1 MRFGFRRKRT
11 GEPPA
16 PATLPTAPE
25 TDEETAPA
33 QRLRLIVA
41 TLADCGVE
49 LSPEELLDTLWLA
62 RRLPADA
69 SAPLARAG
77 GTPRGRYPEEPV
89 PAPDAPAEAVRHD
102 PSAAVPEPGQP
113 PGPGPEAAAPAV
125 PRPGEEET
133 GPEPSRPPRQPLA
146 LHAAP
151 ASDAPLPHT
160 PVQALRAPAPRASRF
175 GQLQLSRSL
184 RPLKLRVSDP
194 RGLELDETA
203 TADRMA
209 ETGLTEAVVRPSLAR
224 WLDVTV
230 LIDDGTS
237 MLLWQ
242 RLATE
247 VKNLLE
253 RSGAFRAVRVLGLN
267 TRGPHAPMLS
277 RRPFLAD
284 TAPLPPSTV
293 TDTAGRTLVLV
304 VSDGVGAAWRDGRME
319 EQLRQWA
326 RFGPTAALNA
336 LPPHLWEG
344 SGLRAARWRVTT
356 RRRGA
361 PNLEWDVSD
370 PVLPTEVAEFDGV
383 PVPVL
388 APDPV
393 ALGTWAGLVA
403 SPGTSAVLP
412 LLARPTAVRF
422 PEAETQAGAAQAV
435 LRFRET
441 ASPEA
446 YRLAAHLA
454 AVAPVTVPVMR
465 LVQQVLGPRFD
476 AGHLAEVF
484 LGGLMRRADTMGRAP
499 VPQHRRYDFGEG
511 TRDILLGT
519 TPPVELLRS
528 GRAVADRLAELVGRS
543 PDFPAWLAHPDGA
556 DRIGAQAH
564 PFGWIDQRLLRR
576 LGVTAPDTE
585 APDPVPEEPGEALR
599 ETGADPAVPDLPDYV
614 DAPGSQWRSLRR
626 DDPRTAGGWQLF
638 ARHRLSRTE
647 WGIFLGR
654 DEAGRTATVRLTR
667 PKSSAHASI
676 RRQAATLRAVRGA
689 GVPALLEADDR
700 WLATE
705 LVVTGSPPRP
715 APSLADRVEGLGRLG
730 REEFLRV
737 GQQVAG
743 VLARAH
749 AQGVVHGN
757 LSAERILLSD
767 HDAYVTGWG
776 VDQHPD
782 NDDHDVSRLGSLLLS
797 AADSGVAGDLRT
809 LLQRCGSPVLA
820 DRPSAAHVAVSLRDA
835 ARAAD
840 RPAAPVPTVPIG
852 IGDDGLRVFLRLGER
867 APHGSVHGRF
877 PARAALLYS
886 MVNGMVRRQATAD
899 ETRFVLV
906 GDACLSLESD
916 LAAGLR
922 QVVVRPD
929 VADVVEALDGEFHQR
944 SLLLEEADAA
954 GRARPGLGHIVVV
967 TESPGPEATSAWV
980 RALRPELGLHL
991 LVLDGSAEPTV
1002 DLHYHVLLEGGGA
1015 GRIMTGRLARTAA
1028 APDPGLP
1035 FRTLLPLPRIDR
1047 AAQLMDEQRQAVALG
1062 RSGRPL
1068 EALAALR
1075 NIQAEQRTTLGDD
1088 HPATLSTSFETGVLL
1103 LRTQE
1108 FEEALG
1114 ILEETATRRAAS
1126 LGPGH
1131 PDTLAAQ
1138 QQWAYALGGL
1148 GRHDQAYD
1156 LHSMVLASLA
1166 ASAGPD
1172 APATL
1177 RCRHDLAE
1185 TLIALR
1191 LPALAAG
1198 EARTAHEGRVR
1209 VLGDGHPDTL
1219 ASAHQLVVALY
1230 RAGRAEEARAAARD
1244 LHARRLRLVGEG
1256 HADTLAAR
1264 RLLDEG
1270 PPPEE

>member
-1 MRFGFRRKRT
+1 MRFGFRRERA

-16 PATLPTAPE
+16 PASPPVAPE
-25 TDEETAPA
+25 ADEGSTAA
-33 QRLRLIVA
+33 ERLRLIVA

-49 LSPEELLDTLWLA
+49 LAPEELLDTLWLA
-62 RRLPADA
+62 RLLPADE
-69 SAPLARAG
+69 SAPLARIE
-77 GTPRGRYPEEPV
+77 GTPRGARPRPV
-89 PAPDAPAEAVRHD
+89 MAPGAPGRAVRSS
-102 PSAAVPEPGQP
+102 PTVAALEPGP
-113 PGPGPEAAAPAV
+113 RPGPGAEASSPGV
-125 PRPGEEET
+125 PPPDEDT
-133 GPEPSRPPRQPLA
+133 GPEPSLPPRPQLP
-146 LHAAP
+146 LHATAAP
-151 ASDAPLPHT
+151 DAPLPHT
-160 PVQALRAPAPRASRF
+160 PVQAFRAPAPRASQF

-209 ETGLTEAVVRPSLAR
+209 ETGLAEAVVRPSLAR

-253 RSGAFRAVRVLGLN
+253 RSGAFRAVRVLGLD
-267 TRGPHAPMLS
+267 TRGLHAPRLG
-277 RRPFLAD
+277 RRPFLID

-326 RFGPTAALNA
+326 RFGPTAVLNA
-336 LPPHLWEG
+336 LPPQLWEG

-393 ALGTWAGLVA
+393 ALGTWARLVA

-412 LLARPTAVRF
+412 LLARPTPVRS
-422 PEAETQAGAAQAV
+422 PERDTRPGAAQAV
-435 LRFRET
+435 LRFRQT

-476 AGHLAEVF
+476 SGHLAEVF
-484 LGGLMRRADTMGRAP
+484 LGGLMRRTETAGQP
-499 VPQHRRYDFGEG
+499 LVPQHRRYDFGEG

-528 GRAVADRLAELVGRS
+528 GRAVADRLTDLVGRS

-556 DRIGAQAH
+556 DRVAEGAR

-576 LGVTAPDTE
+576 LGVAAPGTE
-585 APDPVPEEPGEALR
+585 PPKPASEEPATSPAG
-599 ETGADPAVPDLPDYV
+599 ETGAAAVIADLPDYV
-614 DAPGSQWRSLRR
+614 DVAGSPWCSLRP
-626 DDPRTAGGWQLF
+626 DDPRAAGGWQLF
-638 ARHRLSRTE
+638 ARHRLARTE
-647 WGIFLGR
+647 QGIFLGR
-654 DEAGRTATVRLTR
+654 DETGRTATVRMTR
-667 PKSSAHASI
+667 PVSSARASLQ
-676 RRQAATLRAVRGA
+676 RQAATLRSVRGA
-689 GVPALLEADDR
+689 GVPALLGSDHH
-700 WLATE
+700 WLAAE
-705 LVVTGSPPRP
+705 LVTTGSPPRP
-715 APSLADRVEGLGRLG
+715 APSLADRVERLGRLD
-730 REEFLRV
+730 REDLLRV
-737 GQQVAG
+737 GHQVAG

-749 AQGVVHGN
+749 AAGVVHGSV
-757 LSAERILLSD
+757 SAERILLSD
-767 HDAYVTGWG
+767 RGTFVTGWG
-776 VDQHPD
+776 VDEHPD
-782 NDDHDVSRLGSLLLS
+782 DSDHDVSRLGSLLL
-797 AADSGVAGDLRT
+797 AAAEDDAVSDLRT
-809 LLQRCGSPVLA
+809 LLLRCGSPVLG
-820 DRPSAAHVAVSLRDA
+820 DRPSAAQVAVSLRDA
-835 ARAAD
+835 ARPAD
-840 RPAAPVPTVPIG
+840 RPAAPVQAVPIG
-852 IGDDGLRVFLRLGER
+852 VGEDGSRVFLRLGER
-867 APHGSVHGRF
+867 APHGSVHGLF

-886 MVNGMVRRQATAD
+886 MVNGMVRRHTTAD

-906 GDACLSLESD
+906 GDACLYLDST
-916 LAAGLR
+916 LAANLR
-922 QVVVRPD
+922 QVMVRPD
-929 VADVVEALDGEFHQR
+929 VTDVVEALDEELHQR

-954 GRARPGLGHIVVV
+954 GRARPGLGRIVVV
-967 TESPGPEATSAWV
+967 TESPGPEAISAWA

-991 LVLDGSAEPTV
+991 LVLDGSAEPTA
-1002 DLHYHVLLEGGGA
+1002 DLHYHVLLAGGGT
-1015 GRIMTGRLARTAA
+1015 GRIKAGRLADMA

-1047 AAQLMDEQRQAVALG
+1047 AAQLMDEQRQAADLG
-1062 RSGRPL
+1062 RSGRTL

-1075 NIQAEQRTTLGDD
+1075 NILTEQRASRGDN
-1088 HPATLSTSFETGVLL
+1088 HPETLSTHFEIGVLL
-1103 LRTQE
+1103 LRDGK
-1108 FEEALG
+1108 FREAAG
-1114 ILEETATRRAAS
+1114 ILEETATRCAATQ
-1126 LGPGH
+1126 GPQH

-1138 QQWAYALGGL
+1138 QQWAHALSGL
-1148 GRHDQAYD
+1148 GLHNRAYD
-1156 LHSMVLASLA
+1156 VTSMVLASLET
-1166 ASAGPD
+1166 SVGPQ
-1172 APATL
+1172 APSTL
-1177 RCRHDLAE
+1177 QCRHDMAA
-1185 TLIALR
+1185 TLLALR
-1191 LPALAAG
+1191 LPALAAP

-1219 ASAHQLVVALY
+1219 ASAYQLAVALY
-1230 RAGRAEEARAAARD
+1230 RAGRTEEARATARD
-1244 LHARRLRLVGEG
+1244 LHARRVRLMGED

-1270 PPPEE
+1270 PHPDE

>member
-1 MRFGFRRKRT
+1 M
-11 GEPPA
+11 
-16 PATLPTAPE
+16 
-25 TDEETAPA
+25 
-33 QRLRLIVA
+33 VA

-49 LSPEELLDTLWLA
+49 LAPEELLDTLWLA
-62 RRLPADA
+62 RLLPGDET
-69 SAPLARAG
+69 SPLARAESTRRG
-77 GTPRGRYPEEPV
+77 GRPRPV
-89 PAPDAPAEAVRHD
+89 PAPGAPGQAALSGPPAAPEQDPRPGHGPGGTAPAV
-102 PSAAVPEPGQP
+102 SP
-113 PGPGPEAAAPAV
+113 PGEESGLKPAHATPRRLPLHAAAAP
-125 PRPGEEET
+125 
-133 GPEPSRPPRQPLA
+133 
-146 LHAAP
+146 
-151 ASDAPLPHT
+151 DAPLSHT

-184 RPLKLRVSDP
+184 RPLKLRVEDP

-253 RSGAFRAVRVLGLN
+253 RSGAFRTVRVLGLD
-267 TRGPHAPMLS
+267 TRGPHAPRLG
-277 RRPFLAD
+277 RRPFLTD

-326 RFGPTAALNA
+326 RFGPTAVLNA

-370 PVLPTEVAEFDGV
+370 PVLPTEVAGFDGV

-393 ALGTWAGLVA
+393 ALGTWARLVA

-412 LLARPTAVRF
+412 LLARPTTVRG
-422 PEAETQAGAAQAV
+422 PEGDVPVGAAQAV
-435 LRFRET
+435 LRFRQT

-476 AGHLAEVF
+476 SGHLAEVF
-484 LGGLMRRADTMGRAP
+484 LGGLMRRTETAGQPLM
-499 VPQHRRYDFGEG
+499 PQHRRYDFGEG

-519 TPPVELLRS
+519 TAPVELLRS
-528 GRAVADRLAELVGRS
+528 GRAVADRLTELVGRS

-556 DRIGAQAH
+556 DRVAEEAS
-564 PFGWIDQRLLRR
+564 PFGWIDERLLRR
-576 LGVTAPDTE
+576 LGVTAPGTE
-585 APDPVPEEPGEALR
+585 SPEPVPEEPAATPSR
-599 ETGADPAVPDLPDYV
+599 ETAADAALPDLPDYV
-614 DAPGSQWRSLRR
+614 DTPGSQWHSLRR
-626 DDPRTAGGWQLF
+626 DDPRAAGGWQLF
-638 ARHRLSRTE
+638 ARHRLARTE
-647 WGIFLGR
+647 QGIFLGR

-667 PKSSAHASI
+667 FRSSARASL
-676 RRQAATLRAVRGA
+676 RRQAATLRSVRGA
-689 GVPALLEADDR
+689 GVPALLGADNH
-700 WLATE
+700 WLAAE
-705 LVVTGSPPRP
+705 LIMTGDPPRP
-715 APSLADRVEGLGRLG
+715 APSLADRVKRLGRLD

-737 GQQVAG
+737 GHQVAG

-749 AQGVVHGN
+749 AAGVVHGS
-757 LSAERILLSD
+757 LSAERILLSE
-767 HDAYVTGWG
+767 HGAYVTGWG
-776 VDQHPD
+776 VDEHPD
-782 NDDHDVSRLGSLLLS
+782 DGDHDVSRLGSLLL
-797 AADSGVAGDLRT
+797 AAAEDEAVSDLRT
-809 LLQRCGSPVLA
+809 LLQRCGSPVLG
-820 DRPSAAHVAVSLRDA
+820 DRPSAAQVAVSLRDA
-835 ARAAD
+835 ARPAG
-840 RPAAPVPTVPIG
+840 RPAPPVPAVPIG
-852 IGDDGLRVFLRLGER
+852 VGDDGSRVFLRLGER
-867 APHGSVHGRF
+867 APHGSVHGLF

-886 MVNGMVRRQATAD
+886 MVNGMVRRHATAD

-906 GDACLSLESD
+906 GDACLYLEST
-916 LAAGLR
+916 LAASLR

-929 VADVVEALDGEFHQR
+929 VTDVLEALGGEFHQR
-944 SLLLEEADAA
+944 SLLLDEADAA
-954 GRARPGLGHIVVV
+954 GRERPGLGRIVVV
-967 TESPGPEATSAWV
+967 TESPGPEATSAWA
-980 RALRPELGLHL
+980 RALRPELGMHL
-991 LVLDGSAEPTV
+991 LVLDGSAEPTA
-1002 DLHYHVLLEGGGA
+1002 DLHYHVLLVGGGT
-1015 GRIMTGRLARTAA
+1015 GRIKAGRLADTA

-1047 AAQLMDEQRQAVALG
+1047 AAQLLDEQRQAVELG
-1062 RSGRPL
+1062 RSGRTL

-1075 NIQAEQRTTLGDD
+1075 NIMAEQRASRGDN
-1088 HPATLSTSFETGVLL
+1088 HPETLSTHFEIGVLL
-1103 LRTQE
+1103 LRAGE
-1108 FEEALG
+1108 FEEAAG
-1114 ILEETATRRAAS
+1114 ILEETATRYAGA
-1126 LGPGH
+1126 LGPHH

-1138 QQWAYALGGL
+1138 QQWARALSRRGL
-1148 GRHDQAYD
+1148 HDRAYD
-1156 LHSMVLASLA
+1156 VISMVLAA
-1166 ASAGPD
+1166 METSAGPQ
-1172 APATL
+1172 APGTL
-1177 RCRHDLAE
+1177 QCRHDMAE
-1185 TLIALR
+1185 TLLALR
-1191 LPALAAG
+1191 LPALAAT

-1219 ASAHQLVVALY
+1219 ASAYQLAVALY
-1230 RAGRAEEARAAARD
+1230 RAGRTEEARATARD
-1244 LHARRLRLVGEG
+1244 LHARRARLVGED

>member
-1 MRFGFRRKRT
+1 MRFGFRRKRG
-11 GEPPA
+11 GEPSRPDPPTPA
-16 PATLPTAPE
+16 AALEADVPAAR
-25 TDEETAPA
+25 A
-33 QRLRLIVA
+33 QRLQLLVA
-41 TLADCGVE
+41 TLANCGIE

-62 RRLPADA
+62 RRLPVDA

-77 GTPRGRYPEEPV
+77 GGARGPGEQPV
-89 PAPDAPAEAVRHD
+89 QAPKPTSNTVRHGPSAPAPAP
-102 PSAAVPEPGQP
+102 GP
-113 PGPGPEAAAPAV
+113 PPAPGPEPTAPTV
-125 PRPGEEET
+125 PQPGEGT
-133 GPEPSRPPRQPLA
+133 GPEQSRGPRPPLA

-151 ASDAPLPHT
+151 APQAPLPHT
-160 PVQALRAPAPRASRF
+160 PVHAVRAPAPRASQF
-175 GQLQLSRSL
+175 GQLQLGRSL

-194 RGLELDETA
+194 RGVELDETA

-253 RSGAFRAVRVLGLN
+253 RSGAFRAVRVLGLD
-267 TRGPHAPMLS
+267 TRGPHAPRLV
-277 RRPFLAD
+277 RRPFLAH
-284 TAPLPPSTV
+284 TAALPPSTV

-326 RFGPTAALNA
+326 RYGPTAVLNA
-336 LPPHLWEG
+336 LPPQLWEG

-370 PVLPTEVAEFDGV
+370 PVLPTELAEFDGV

-388 APDPV
+388 APDPE
-393 ALGTWAGLVA
+393 ALGTWATLVA

-412 LLARPTAVRF
+412 LLVRPAAVR
-422 PEAETQAGAAQAV
+422 PPAAHAGAAQAV

-484 LGGLMRRADTMGRAP
+484 LGGLMRRTETSGHP
-499 VPQHRRYDFGEG
+499 LLPQHRRYDFRDE

-519 TPPVELLRS
+519 TPPVELLGS
-528 GRAVADRLAELVGRS
+528 GRAVADLLTELVGRS

-556 DRIGAQAH
+556 DRVAAQAH
-564 PFGWIDQRLLRR
+564 AFGWIDQRLLRR
-576 LGVTAPDTE
+576 LGVTAHDAGTPDH
-585 APDPVPEEPGEALR
+585 VPEGPAPAARRDAGD
-599 ETGADPAVPDLPDYV
+599 DPAAPDLPEYV
-614 DAPGSQWRSLRR
+614 DAPGSEWRSLRPG
-626 DDPRTAGGWQLF
+626 DPRTAGAWRLF
-638 ARHRLSRTE
+638 ARHHLARTE
-647 WGIFLGR
+647 QGIFLGR
-654 DEAGRTATVRLTR
+654 DEQGRTATVRLTR
-667 PKSSAHASI
+667 PKSATRGSL
-676 RRQAATLRAVRGA
+676 RRQAATLRSMRGP
-689 GVPALLEADDR
+689 GVPVLLGVDDH

-705 LVVTGSPPRP
+705 LVMAGSPPRP
-715 APSLADRVEGLGRLG
+715 APSLADRLERLGRLD

-737 GQQVAG
+737 GQQVAD

-749 AQGVVHGN
+749 AKDMVHGS
-757 LSAERILLSD
+757 LSARRILLSD
-767 HDAYVTGWG
+767 DGTYVTGWG

-782 NDDHDVSRLGSLLLS
+782 GPDDDVSRLGSLLL
-797 AADSGVAGDLRT
+797 AAAGTEAASDVRT
-809 LLQRCGSPVLA
+809 LLERCRSPVLA
-820 DRPSAAHVAVSLRDA
+820 HRPSAAHVAVSLRDTA
-835 ARAAD
+835 APAD
-840 RPAAPVPTVPIG
+840 RPATPAPAVPIG

-877 PARAALLYS
+877 SARAALLYS
-886 MVNGMVRRQATAD
+886 MVNGTVRRQSTAD

-906 GDACLSLESD
+906 GAACRYLESA

-929 VADVVEALDGEFHQR
+929 TADVVEALDGEFLQR

-954 GRARPGLGHIVVV
+954 RRGRPGLGRIVVV
-967 TESPGPEATSAWV
+967 TEARGPETTSAWA
-980 RALRPELGLHL
+980 RALQPELGLHL
-991 LVLDGSAEPTV
+991 LVLDDSAEPTA
-1002 DLHYHVLLEGGGA
+1002 DLHFHVLLDSGGA
-1015 GRIMTGRLARTAA
+1015 GRIVTGRLANTA

-1047 AAQLMDEQRQAVALG
+1047 AAQLLDEQRQAVSLG
-1062 RSGRPL
+1062 RSGRTL

-1075 NIQAEQRTTLGDD
+1075 NIMAEQHAAHGGN
-1088 HPATLSTSFETGVLL
+1088 HPETLSSGFEIGVLL
-1103 LRTQE
+1103 LHAEQ
-1108 FEEALG
+1108 FEEAAG
-1114 ILEETATRRAAS
+1114 VLEETATRRAVS
-1126 LGPGH
+1126 LGQHH
-1131 PDTLAAQ
+1131 PDTQAAQ
-1138 QQWAYALGGL
+1138 QRWAYALGRL
-1148 GRHDQAYD
+1148 GRHDQAYE
-1156 LHSMVLASLA
+1156 VLSAVLTSLE

-1177 RCRHDLAE
+1177 LCHHDMAA
-1185 TLIALR
+1185 TLIALNH
-1191 LPALAAG
+1191 PALAVS

-1209 VLGDGHPDTL
+1209 LLGEDHPDTL
-1219 ASAHQLVVALY
+1219 ASAHQLVIALY
-1230 RAGRAEEARAAARD
+1230 DADRAEEARATATD
-1244 LHARRLRLVGEG
+1244 LCSRRAGVLGED
-1256 HADTLAAR
+1256 HPDTLAAR
-1264 RLLDEG
+1264 RLLRDG
-1270 PPPEE
+1270 PSPRE